1 MSNSKILKQ
10 QDYRGY
16 RIVVSEGDCDIAV
29 SFGKEG
35 CDVEP
40 PLLGWFP
47 DPDTAMQAGKDLIDL
62 IEEQA
67 QRLGSRSQAS
77 GGNRAQGEPA
87 TGAGNTF
94 IEHSPDHITA

>member
-1 MSNSKILKQ
+1 MSTNKILKQ

-16 RIVVSEGDCDIAV
+16 RIVVSEGRFDFAV

-35 CDVEP
+35 SDVEP
-40 PLLGWFP
+40 PLLGWF
-47 DPDTAMQAGKDLIDL
+47 DDADTAMTAGKDLIDL

-67 QRLGSRSQAS
+67 QRLGSRSQAT

-87 TGAGNTF
+87 TGAGM
-94 IEHSPDHITA
+94 HLH